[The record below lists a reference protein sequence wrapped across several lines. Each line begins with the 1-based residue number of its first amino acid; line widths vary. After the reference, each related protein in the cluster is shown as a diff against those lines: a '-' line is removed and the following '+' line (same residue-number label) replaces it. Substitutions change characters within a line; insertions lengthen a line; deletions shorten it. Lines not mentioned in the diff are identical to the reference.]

1 MYSGRRYSAIEG
13 GPKYLTIY
21 EFEHEKVPE
30 TLAWEERRSMD
41 RMHEFIGGHYGHAH
55 GSPGVYR
62 RILPARAF

>member
-1 MYSGRRYSAIEG
+1 MGIG
-13 GPKYLTIY
+13 ITIAGIT
-21 EFEHEKVPE
+21 EVPE
-30 TLAWEERRSMD
+30 TLAREERRSMD